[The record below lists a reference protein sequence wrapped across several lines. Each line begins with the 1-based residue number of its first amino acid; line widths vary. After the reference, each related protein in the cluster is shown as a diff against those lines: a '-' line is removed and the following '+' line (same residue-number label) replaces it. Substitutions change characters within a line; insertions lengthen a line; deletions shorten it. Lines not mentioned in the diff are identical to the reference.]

1 MPRGGN
7 HGVERHTYTTKW
19 NKKDR
24 LNLEIEIIKELGRV
38 PTIREMQEKLYD
50 RTGHRW
56 STSVIHSDL
65 QSLDK
70 VTVEQFEAE
79 KNDLLSKLDA
89 EIAVAHRIAMDSSE
103 DNKIKL
109 QAMKTM
115 TALAK
120 AKSDLLEV
128 VGKITAEQN
137 KKIIKYE
144 IYLGEPEVVSPEE
157 LDENVEEADRE
168 NKDVAPSNSEPTS

>member
-7 HGVERHTYTTKW
+7 HGVERHSYPTKW
-19 NKKDR
+19 RKQDR
-24 LNLEIEIIKELGRV
+24 LNMEIEIIKELGKV
-38 PTIREMQEKLYD
+38 PTIREMQQRLYD
-50 RTGHRW
+50 RTGHKW

-70 VTVEQFEAE
+70 VTIEQFEKE

-89 EIAVAHRIAMDSSE
+89 EIAVAHKIAMDSSE

-137 KKIIKYE
+137 KKIVKYNV
-144 IYLGEPEVVSPEE
+144 ILGEPTIVIPEE
-157 LDENVEEADRE
+157 LNENDEE
-168 NKDVAPSNSEPTS
+168 NIDEINGSTPSN

>member
-24 LNLEIEIIKELGRV
+24 LNLEIEIIKELGKV

-50 RTGHRW
+50 RTGHKW

-70 VTVEQFEAE
+70 VTIEQFEAE

-89 EIAVAHRIAMDSSE
+89 EIAVAHRIAMDTSE

-137 KKIIKYE
+137 KKIIKYN
-144 IYLGEPEVVSPEE
+144 IYLGEPEVAKKEDIGVEN
-157 LDENVEEADRE
+157 DDKENV
-168 NKDVAPSNSEPTS
+168 DVDKVEDAS